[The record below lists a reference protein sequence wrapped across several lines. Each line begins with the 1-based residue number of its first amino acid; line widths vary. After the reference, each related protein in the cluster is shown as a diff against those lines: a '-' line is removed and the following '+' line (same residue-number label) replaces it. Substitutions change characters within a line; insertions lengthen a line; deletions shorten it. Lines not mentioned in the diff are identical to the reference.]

1 MVKVLLALTSYNETF
16 TVTVKTGVFVVEALH
31 PFEVFRKKGMK
42 SNLLL
47 RQVLLDGM
55 IIVWSQIFEW

>member
-31 PFEVFRKKGMK
+31 PFEVFRKNMK

-47 RQVLLDGM
+47 NRYFWMG
-55 IIVWSQIFEW
+55 